1 MDEDKCTGNN
11 SELEHADTQWGGQ
24 ENIEEREQVG
34 ASVAEEGTTYYY
46 TSPRKSVK
54 EEWCR
59 PMQASVKDAR
69 WEMPDEIVSENRPQF
84 ASDQFYEFRQ
94 EYDFKH
100 ITTSTYYP
108 QVNGEA
114 DTEAVQCRTR
124 PHTSKGVIPYHLMI
138 GREIHTLLPT
148 LGSNLKPVLPSHEA
162 VTLPERM
169 SNPKLHNVIT
179 WTRDKECDRF
189 RATARWLSSCEVRS
203 AERTEKIWE
212 RHCEKLYSLVICHP
226 DIFQTGFKKPQTP
239 AHSHHSS

>member
-1 MDEDKCTGNN
+1 
-11 SELEHADTQWGGQ
+11 
-24 ENIEEREQVG
+24 
-34 ASVAEEGTTYYY
+34 
-46 TSPRKSVK
+46 
-54 EEWCR
+54 
-59 PMQASVKDAR
+59 
-69 WEMPDEIVSENRPQF
+69 MPDEIVSENRPQF

-124 PHTSKGVIPYHLMI
+124 PRTSKGVIPYHLMI

-169 SNPKLHNVIT
+169 SNPKLHTVIT
-179 WTRDKECDRF
+179 WTRHKECDRF
-189 RATARWLSSCEVRS
+189 RATAR
-203 AERTEKIWE
+203 
-212 RHCEKLYSLVICHP
+212 
-226 DIFQTGFKKPQTP
+226 
-239 AHSHHSS
+239 